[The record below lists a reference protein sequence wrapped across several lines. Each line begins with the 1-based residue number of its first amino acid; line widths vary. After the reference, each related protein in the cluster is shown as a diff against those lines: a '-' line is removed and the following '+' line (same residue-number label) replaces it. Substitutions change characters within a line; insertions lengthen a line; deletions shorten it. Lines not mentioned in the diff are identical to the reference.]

1 MEQTLTQP
9 HPIGGGLAV
18 EEEADPT
25 EDHEEGARQV
35 DLRCPGQ
42 YTSS

>member
-1 MEQTLTQP
+1 MLTEP
-9 HPIGGGLAV
+9 HSIGGGLTV

-35 DLRCPGQ
+35 YLPCPGQ
-42 YTSS
+42 YSTS